1 MNKILGFDRYRD
13 VTLGLFMS
21 HVLTTFGSAV
31 SADYVE

>member
-13 VTLGLFMS
+13 VTFDLFMS
-21 HVLTTFGSAV
+21 HVLAIFGSAV